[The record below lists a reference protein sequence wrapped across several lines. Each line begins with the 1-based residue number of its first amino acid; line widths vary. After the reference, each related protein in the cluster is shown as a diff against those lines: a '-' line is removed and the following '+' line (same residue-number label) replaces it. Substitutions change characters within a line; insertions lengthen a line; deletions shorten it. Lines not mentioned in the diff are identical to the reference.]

1 MNVLLFLPALMMNLN
16 FHFGI
21 VKTIISMAL
30 LVLGQILIGLPFLQ
44 HNANAYIGRAFEFK
58 RVFTF
63 KWSVN
68 WQFLGE
74 DKATSN
80 ELAMVLLVS

>member
-21 VKTIISMAL
+21 IKTLLSMVFIALAQVII
-30 LVLGQILIGLPFLQ
+30 GWPFIS
-44 HNANAYIGRAFEFK
+44 HDAAAYFGRAFEFS

-68 WQFLGE
+68 W
-74 DKATSN
+74 
-80 ELAMVLLVS
+80 

>member
-1 MNVLLFLPALMMNLN
+1 MYSLGLSVKMNVLLFLPALLLNLN
-16 FHFGI
+16 FHFGLIKTLLSVGFI
-21 VKTIISMAL
+21 VFTQVII
-30 LVLGQILIGLPFLQ
+30 GWPFLQ
-44 HNANAYIGRAFEFK
+44 HNADAYMSRAFEFK

-74 DKATSN
+74 KVATG
-80 ELAMVLLVS
+80 

>member
-1 MNVLLFLPALMMNLN
+1 MNVLLFLPALLMNLN
-16 FHFGI
+16 FHFGLLKTLLSVVFLI
-21 VKTIISMAL
+21 VSQLI
-30 LVLGQILIGLPFLQ
+30 IGLPFIL
-44 HNANAYIGRAFEFK
+44 HNADAYFSRAFEFK

-74 DKATSN
+74 EVATG
-80 ELAMVLLVS
+80 